1 MLLLPPI
8 QKLNKA
14 IVPIPTFT
22 IHVTLNFKKRLSPA
36 RQPFMFYQGLLSILP
51 ELLSILSGPAPK

>member
-8 QKLNKA
+8 QKPNKA

-22 IHVTLNFKKRLSPA
+22 IHVTLNFKKRLSRR
-36 RQPFMFYQGLLSILP
+36 RQPFIL
-51 ELLSILSGPAPK
+51 I